1 MSRLEA
7 IAAPDHRLSTALASL
22 TAALAPA
29 YVIRWHLGFY
39 PTTLLEVAI
48 LATITVF
55 AMESWRAGSI
65 PEWRSPLVLPAAIFL
80 VAGALSVLVA
90 PSSLAALGLYR
101 AYLVEPV
108 LFGLVLVAVLRLPG
122 RAHLVVAGFWVGG
135 AVLGVANIVAVL
147 RVIASHTFRTEGTPP
162 VAIYSVANAVAL
174 FLVPLVAVAGSLL
187 LYERRRPVRVTALV
201 FLAIAVPAVV
211 LTFSRGGWLALAAVA
226 IGLAVSHPRR
236 LWLLAALLATAL
248 TLGLVPAIRQRAL
261 FDLRFNSGESLNGRV
276 RLWSGTVE
284 MLRHRPI
291 TGAGLGGFTDRMGA
305 TFKNPFQITPIFPH
319 NIVLNFWSEL
329 GLLGLLAF
337 GWIVVATALAA
348 WRGWRRGA
356 PEWRPLQLGVM
367 LALLAVVVHGLVD
380 VPYFKND
387 LALEFWGLVAVPW
400 AAWRW
405 AAAQGAVETR
415 APFSPPM
422 SQSPGRTP

>member
-1 MSRLEA
+1 
-7 IAAPDHRLSTALASL
+7 
-22 TAALAPA
+22 
-29 YVIRWHLGFY
+29 
-39 PTTLLEVAI
+39 
-48 LATITVF
+48 
-55 AMESWRAGSI
+55 
-65 PEWRSPLVLPAAIFL
+65 
-80 VAGALSVLVA
+80 
-90 PSSLAALGLYR
+90 
-101 AYLVEPV
+101 
-108 LFGLVLVAVLRLPG
+108 VAVLRLPG

-284 MLRHRPI
+284 MLRHR
-291 TGAGLGGFTDRMGA
+291 
-305 TFKNPFQITPIFPH
+305 
-319 NIVLNFWSEL
+319 
-329 GLLGLLAF
+329 
-337 GWIVVATALAA
+337 
-348 WRGWRRGA
+348 
-356 PEWRPLQLGVM
+356 
-367 LALLAVVVHGLVD
+367 
-380 VPYFKND
+380 
-387 LALEFWGLVAVPW
+387 
-400 AAWRW
+400 
-405 AAAQGAVETR
+405 
-415 APFSPPM
+415 
-422 SQSPGRTP
+422 